1 MELHKC
7 SVKGSIHFA
16 ALRQCAGLPSEL
28 EQSLSGN
35 CGTRVLQGR
44 KSIRVLGALNASH
57 LNGAASVD
65 ELPAEAAAPF
75 AFHGKRIWL
84 AFGLRKESDTK
95 YKSFY
100 RECMAGALRDGT
112 VVGPFTGAGIV
123 WHPTNTRQCAVRRL
137 TGVAAVF
144 VVALEG
150 VAIVTQRP
158 AAGAPIA
165 ATSTLQIGEACV
177 FCPEGSSLN
186 IEVEGASS
194 LFLATCFTADE
205 SGKAGRDWSVL
216 QKRCKEV
223 QAATANFIV
232 THIASHRGSRKR
244 VLADSQENEPAV
256 AELEKKALQSG
267 PAEEPRLA
275 EDPPAG
281 VAEEP
286 SKALWGWGY

>member
-1 MELHKC
+1 MD
-7 SVKGSIHFA
+7 
-16 ALRQCAGLPSEL
+16 
-28 EQSLSGN
+28 
-35 CGTRVLQGR
+35 
-44 KSIRVLGALNASH
+44 ASY
-57 LNGAASVD
+57 LNGTAAVD
-65 ELPAEAAAPF
+65 ELHAEAAAPI

-84 AFGLRKESDTK
+84 DFGLNQESHKK
-95 YKSFY
+95 YQRVS
-100 RECMAGALRDGT
+100 RECRAGALQDCK

-123 WHPTNTRQCAVRRL
+123 WHPTNTRQVAVRRL

-186 IEVEGASS
+186 IEVEGRSS

-205 SGKAGRDWSVL
+205 SGNAGRDWSVL
-216 QKRCKEV
+216 HKRCKEV

-232 THIASHRGSRKR
+232 THIASHRGSR
-244 VLADSQENEPAV
+244 VV
-256 AELEKKALQSG
+256 AFQG
-267 PAEEPRLA
+267 PADRPSDRRQRLHQRPPHQRPQRQEVAPGEVQGSSGSRGPRGPGA
-275 EDPPAG
+275 QPRA
-281 VAEEP
+281 
-286 SKALWGWGY
+286 